1 MIMRDSENP
10 FVLLA
15 RITVKEGMVDAYLEI
30 AEEVDRAV
38 ENTEEGMLLHTF
50 DRDPDDPHKF
60 VWTEVYRKSDDFL
73 FHADNPPVLEYVEK
87 HAELATHFSIEIYG
101 NVDERNRVQALEE
114 MFKAFIQKKIK
125 YEKPKDFLHRG
136 LFSKT
141 RFYRNLKTIA

>member
-1 MIMRDSENP
+1 MIMSDSENP

-15 RITVKEGMVDAYLEI
+15 RITVKEGMVDAYLKI

-87 HAELATHFSIEIYG
+87 HAELATHFAIEIYG
-101 NVDERNRVQALEE
+101 NVSNEVIEAINSREIPLKHFASTSVGYIRSERFA
-114 MFKAFIQKKIK
+114 
-125 YEKPKDFLHRG
+125 
-136 LFSKT
+136 
-141 RFYRNLKTIA
+141 

>member
-1 MIMRDSENP
+1 MRDSENP

-101 NVDERNRVQALEE
+101 DVSNEVIEKINSREIPLKHFASTSVGYIRSERFA
-114 MFKAFIQKKIK
+114 
-125 YEKPKDFLHRG
+125 
-136 LFSKT
+136 
-141 RFYRNLKTIA
+141 

>member
-1 MIMRDSENP
+1 MSDSENP

-15 RITVKEGMVDAYLEI
+15 RITVKEGMVDTYLEI

-60 VWTEVYRKSDDFL
+60 VWTEVYRKSNDFL

-87 HAELATHFSIEIYG
+87 HAELATHFAIEIYG
-101 NVDERNRVQALEE
+101 NVSNEVITAINSREIPLKHFASTSVGYIRSERFALS
-114 MFKAFIQKKIK
+114 M
-125 YEKPKDFLHRG
+125 H
-136 LFSKT
+136 
-141 RFYRNLKTIA
+141 

>member
-1 MIMRDSENP
+1 MSDNETP

-30 AEEVDRAV
+30 AEEVDQAV
-38 ENTEEGMLLHTF
+38 EKTEEGMLFHSF
-50 DRDPDDPHKF
+50 DRDPNDQHKF

-101 NVDERNRVQALEE
+101 NFSNEVIETINSREIPLKHFASTSVGYIRSERFA
-114 MFKAFIQKKIK
+114 
-125 YEKPKDFLHRG
+125 
-136 LFSKT
+136 
-141 RFYRNLKTIA
+141 

>member
-1 MIMRDSENP
+1 MSDSENP

-30 AEEVDRAV
+30 AKEVDRAV
-38 ENTEEGMLLHTF
+38 ENTEEGMLLHNF

-73 FHADNPPVLEYVEK
+73 FHADNLPVLEYVEK

-101 NVDERNRVQALEE
+101 NVSNEVIEAINSREIPLKHFASTSVGYIRSERFA
-114 MFKAFIQKKIK
+114 
-125 YEKPKDFLHRG
+125 
-136 LFSKT
+136 
-141 RFYRNLKTIA
+141 